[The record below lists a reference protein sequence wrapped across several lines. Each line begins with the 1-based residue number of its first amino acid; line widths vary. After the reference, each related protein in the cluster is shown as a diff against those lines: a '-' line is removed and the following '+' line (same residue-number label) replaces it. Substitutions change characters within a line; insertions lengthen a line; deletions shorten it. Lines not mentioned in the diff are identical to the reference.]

1 MRDDFFPG
9 FDFVVEQLAKLK
21 DHQLVWK
28 HVDWAMN
35 KDQVKAVEIFTQRS
49 ADELSSE
56 RMRTDIVLE
65 NLSSFKTALTLYL
78 EHVIFAKNV
87 KKEKYHTQLVSIYLE
102 SVIEHLKIPVE
113 KQTLDK
119 LEQLNA
125 SR

>member
-1 MRDDFFPG
+1 M
-9 FDFVVEQLAKLK
+9 VKQLAKLK

-35 KDQVKAVEIFTQRS
+35 KDQSKAVEIFTERS
-49 ADELSSE
+49 VDELSSE

-65 NLSSFKTALTLYL
+65 NLLGYKTALSLYL
-78 EHVIFAKNV
+78 EHVIFVKNV

-102 SVIEHLKIPVE
+102 NVIEHLKIPVE
-113 KQTLDK
+113 KQTLDN